1 MKSPEISVLDQL
13 CSVIPLHA
21 SNKQGLW
28 FVFEGRR
35 LASLYMPRKI
45 PFGLGYYYYFFF
57 FSLMFVHMLL
67 LSDLAQFINTVC
79 SKLHKRRFDFNVNV
93 LMRRAK
99 NPQKVVTPCL
109 LSRVDV

>member
-45 PFGLGYYYYFFF
+45 PFGLGYYYYYFFLVLCLYTCSF
-57 FSLMFVHMLL
+57 FLIWHNSLTQFAASSIKQDLTSMLMF
-67 LSDLAQFINTVC
+67 
-79 SKLHKRRFDFNVNV
+79 
-93 LMRRAK
+93 
-99 NPQKVVTPCL
+99 
-109 LSRVDV
+109 